1 MAIRVINLL
10 FCSDT
15 ENAVEASVSFIPSV
29 EVMVK
34 ALVLIS
40 SAAVVAAPE
49 TCGHIIFCSHHPAL
63 LGTGKRDG
71 IWQVTLLA
79 LLVTSYIKLL
89 WTHVY
94 FRFFLSLYLSLSLSL
109 SYV

>member
-1 MAIRVINLL
+1 MVSRVINLL

-15 ENAVEASVSFIPSV
+15 ENAVEASLSSLPSV

-34 ALVLIS
+34 ALVIIS
-40 SAAVVAAPE
+40 SAAVAASPE
-49 TCGHIIFCSHHPAL
+49 TCGRIIFCSHHPAL

-79 LLVTSYIKLL
+79 LLGRWLSISKLIRSNI
-89 WTHVY
+89 
-94 FRFFLSLYLSLSLSL
+94 FSKFLLRCVPLPI
-109 SYV
+109 